1 MFPMGFEGRS
11 CYQQKCCGKHIN
23 LWIKLWI
30 VWTSVDKGVF
40 CVKNLKEIHENLL
53 KTAEKTP
60 YGEKRIV
67 FGEGK
72 EQPALMMIG
81 EAPGG
86 EEEQQGRPFV
96 GKAGKNLSA
105 FLEVVGLKRE
115 EIYISNVVKIRPTK
129 NSPKTGKPVNRPP
142 SAEEIAFFLPF
153 LQEEIEAA
161 DPKVIVTLG
170 NVPLKA
176 VTDEK
181 KAVIGEYHGK
191 PQPLADGR
199 TLFALYHPAAVIYNR
214 ALQEVY
220 DADLIRLRAFLEL
233 EKLV

>member
-1 MFPMGFEGRS
+1 M
-11 CYQQKCCGKHIN
+11 
-23 LWIKLWI
+23 
-30 VWTSVDKGVF
+30 
-40 CVKNLKEIHENLL
+40 KNLQEIHENLL
-53 KTAEKTP
+53 KMAADTP

-72 EQPALMMIG
+72 EQPSLMMIG

-153 LQEEIEAA
+153 LQEEIVAA

-170 NVPLKA
+170 NVPLRA
-176 VTDEK
+176 VTGDK

-191 PQPLADGR
+191 PHPLPDGR
-199 TLFALYHPAAVIYNR
+199 IVFALYHPAAVIYNR

-220 DADLIRLRAFLEL
+220 DADLVTLRVFLEL